1 MITNRIVEITGTR
14 YPFILGPMRLITLG
28 EMAAAVS
35 NSGGFGQI
43 AASGLSSDQL
53 RMEIKKVKDLTDKPF
68 GINIPLYRPNALEA
82 LEIAIDAGIKTI
94 TTSAGNPAKIID
106 RVKESGLKV
115 LHKVSSKE
123 MALKAQS
130 CGVDGIIAT
139 GFEAGGHV
147 GRQGTTTMC
156 LVPQLADVLK
166 IPVIA
171 AGGIGDARGLVA
183 AFALGAEGVEM
194 GTRFIATH
202 ECNTPD
208 FYKHLIVQADSEATI
223 LLGKDAMPI
232 RVLKNLAVE
241 MIQNPDKSIEDKHL
255 NSKNAEAV
263 YIQSGGDTD
272 SAIMPSGQIAGLIQ
286 QIDSIENIFPEL
298 MKGAISLTQQL
309 KSTFG
314 GE

>member
-1 MITNRIVEITGTR
+1 MVTNRIAEITGTR

-43 AASGLSSDQL
+43 AASGLSSAL
-53 RMEIKKVKDLTDKPF
+53 LHTEIKKARDLTDKPF

-106 RVKESGLKV
+106 RVKKSGLKV

-156 LVPQLADVLK
+156 LVPQLADALK

-171 AGGIGDARGLVA
+171 AGGIADARGLVA

-194 GTRFIATH
+194 GTRFIATY

-208 FYKHLIVQADSEATI
+208 FYKHLIVHADSEATI

-232 RVLKNLAVE
+232 RVLKNFAVE
-241 MIQNPDKSIEDKHL
+241 MIQNPDKTIEDKHL
-255 NSKNAEAV
+255 NRKNAEAV

-272 SAIMPSGQIAGLIQ
+272 TAIMPAGQIAGLIK
-286 QIDSIENIFPEL
+286 QIDSIEKIFPEL
-298 MKGAISLTQQL
+298 MKDAIQLMQQL
-309 KSTFG
+309 KSIFR

>member
-1 MITNRIVEITGTR
+1 MVKNRIVEITGTK

-43 AASGLSSDQL
+43 AASGLSSDRL
-53 RMEIKKVKDLTDKPF
+53 LLEVKKARDLTDQPF
-68 GINIPLYRPNALEA
+68 GINIPLYRMNAFDA

-94 TTSAGNPAKIID
+94 TTSAGNPAMFMKRI
-106 RVKESGLKV
+106 KEADLKV

-130 CGVDGIIAT
+130 CGVDAVIAT

-156 LVPQLADVLK
+156 LVPQLADALN

-171 AGGIGDARGLVA
+171 AGGIADARGVVA
-183 AFALGAEGVEM
+183 AFALGAEGVEL
-194 GTRFIATH
+194 GTRFVATQ
-202 ECNTPD
+202 ECPVPD
-208 FYKHLIVQADSEATI
+208 FFKQLIVEAGSDSTI

-232 RVLKNLAVE
+232 RVLRNRAVD
-241 MIQNPDKSIEDKHL
+241 MIQNPDKHQEDMHL
-255 NSKNAEAV
+255 RGADADAQ
-263 YIQSGGDTD
+263 YIQSGGDADT
-272 SAIMPSGQIAGLIQ
+272 AVMPAGQISGLIKKIEKIDKIFLGLIQ
-286 QIDSIENIFPEL
+286 GTDL
-298 MKGAISLTQQL
+298 LTQQL
-309 KSTFG
+309 KTMFG
-314 GE
+314 GG